1 MAAGSEDTNEVSA
14 PPAVVMIHWTDQ
26 IKELLGNQKALEKS
40 TACGPLQE
48 LAFWTK
54 RCTKLVDVSEQ
65 LQKPEV
71 RHVHNILQL
80 SKSVYVPRFSKLAVE
95 LQVRLHPPVA
105 DSTPLAPP
113 TDQ

>member
-1 MAAGSEDTNEVSA
+1 MLEYSSVTVLVL
-14 PPAVVMIHWTDQ
+14 PAVVMIHWTDQ
-26 IKELLGNQKALEKS
+26 IKELLSNQKAPEKS

-95 LQVRLHPPVA
+95 LQVKLLLGTTKRCPP
-105 DSTPLAPP
+105 PLPP
-113 TDQ
+113 RK

>member
-1 MAAGSEDTNEVSA
+1 MTLSCVIYLLCYILYPRYPA
-14 PPAVVMIHWTDQ
+14 AVVMIHWTDQ
-26 IKELLGNQKALEKS
+26 IKELLSNQKAPEKS

-95 LQVRLHPPVA
+95 LQVRLRPGPA
-105 DSTPLAPP
+105 QDSAF
-113 TDQ
+113 

>member
-1 MAAGSEDTNEVSA
+1 MLEYSSVTVFVL
-14 PPAVVMIHWTDQ
+14 PAVVMIHWTDQ
-26 IKELLGNQKALEKS
+26 IKELLSNQKAPEKS

-95 LQVRLHPPVA
+95 LQVKLLLGTTKRCPP
-105 DSTPLAPP
+105 PLPP
-113 TDQ
+113 RK